1 MTVFRGMIRFVS
13 ICKRNRRGKKTLIE
27 TTKRRSCRIARP
39 FSRSGECMAKRKAP
53 ARVLSAKVVFQG
65 RVFGVRRERVIEPGG
80 VEATREIVT
89 HPGSVVV
96 LPVFADGRILMI
108 RQYRH
113 AVRQYLW
120 ELVAG
125 SKDPGESFEEGARR
139 ELKEETG
146 YTARRMRKLL
156 DVFPTPG
163 FVSENMVIFLAQGL
177 KLGQAHPEADEK
189 IELRIFSLREI
200 EDWIR
205 AEKIRDAKSVAGI
218 LYFAHCMRGKRALK
232 K

>member
-1 MTVFRGMIRFVS
+1 V
-13 ICKRNRRGKKTLIE
+13 
-27 TTKRRSCRIARP
+27 
-39 FSRSGECMAKRKAP
+39 AKRKAL
-53 ARVLSAKVVFQG
+53 AKVLSSKIVFQG

-113 AVRQYLW
+113 SVRQYLW

-125 SKDPGESFEEGARR
+125 SKDPGESFEVGARR
-139 ELKEETG
+139 ELREETG

-156 DVFPTPG
+156 DLFPTPG
-163 FVSENMVIFLAQGL
+163 FVSENMVIFLAEGL
-177 KLGQAHPEADEK
+177 KLGKAHPEADEK

-205 AEKIRDAKSVAGI
+205 AGKIRDAKSVAGI
-218 LYFAHCMRGKRALK
+218 LYYAHCFRGRRADRR
-232 K
+232 